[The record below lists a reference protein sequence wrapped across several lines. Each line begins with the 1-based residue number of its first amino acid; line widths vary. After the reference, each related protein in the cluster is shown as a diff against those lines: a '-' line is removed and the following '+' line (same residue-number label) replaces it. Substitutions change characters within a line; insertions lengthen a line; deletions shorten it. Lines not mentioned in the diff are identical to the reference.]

1 MFNYSL
7 SIASWSVLTGALSKG
22 LGLRLSLC
30 PRSNPGHFEHRRRQL
45 LLSRTEGGAVAPHRD
60 CIITWTGR
68 SLYTWLSSNRLRRKW
83 ISWSATSPAFTIS
96 AEVSFWFRC
105 GEARKPQ
112 CPQTFPFVGSPPKLH
127 PLPAATPH
135 SGKEGL
141 KSISLRPAQ
150 LALRKTSFFFFFFPP
165 SLAEPV
171 SSEIQSDRRRNRRRD
186 KVLEMVWGYEG
197 WEEDGSDAAERGM
210 AVGGCLYLCEQTAI
224 TRWMNLYFFRTGILR
239 VWASVFF

>member
-1 MFNYSL
+1 MGHSVKVWGCDCPGAQGQILAIL
-7 SIASWSVLTGALSKG
+7 SSEEGNCYWVAQKVAL
-22 LGLRLSLC
+22 LRLIVTAFS
-30 PRSNPGHFEHRRRQL
+30 PGQAEV
-45 LLSRTEGGAVAPHRD
+45 S
-60 CIITWTGR
+60 
-68 SLYTWLSSNRLRRKW
+68 YTCLSSNRLRRKW

-127 PLPAATPH
+127 PLPAATPQ

-150 LALRKTSFFFFFFPP
+150 LALRKTSFCFFFFPP

-171 SSEIQSDRRRNRRRD
+171 SSECCWPS
-186 KVLEMVWGYEG
+186 LT
-197 WEEDGSDAAERGM
+197 S
-210 AVGGCLYLCEQTAI
+210 QTSF
-224 TRWMNLYFFRTGILR
+224 MF
-239 VWASVFF
+239 